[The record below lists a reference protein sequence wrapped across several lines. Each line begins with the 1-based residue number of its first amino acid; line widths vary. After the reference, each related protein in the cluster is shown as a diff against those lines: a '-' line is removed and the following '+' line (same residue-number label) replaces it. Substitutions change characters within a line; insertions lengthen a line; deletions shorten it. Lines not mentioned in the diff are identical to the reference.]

1 MSLVARSDA
10 SRTAPFHP
18 LRKHILHDQIGKR
31 LPIVAFETRHDFR
44 IALTGGKSIP
54 MFLQIV
60 PTLLLE
66 QLKETRR
73 PSGTVV
79 FERIMVHPHRTRRFV
94 LVERSGKRT
103 QESIHRLNRIRIH
116 HQPFSSRTGTFHQ
129 LPGRSGFN
137 IRRLAIETIFKL
149 PASIRRINLRP
160 AETPSASCG
169 EINAQP
175 MLCTYSDRIRKR
187 THPLFRQIP
196 AIFAFMPLCSINRY
210 YMETAKALFRQR
222 GALSLQTILINSRP
236 HPPIIDPWL

>member
-44 IALTGGKSIP
+44 IAFPDCKSIP
-54 MFLQIV
+54 IFLQIV
-60 PTLLLE
+60 PALLLE
-66 QLKETRR
+66 QIKETRR
-73 PSGTVV
+73 PSGVVV

-94 LVERSGKRT
+94 LVERSGKRM

-116 HQPFSSRTGTFHQ
+116 HQSFTAGTCALHQ

-137 IRRLAIETIFKL
+137 IRRLAIETFFKL
-149 PASIRRINLRP
+149 PASIRRIDLRS

-169 EINAQP
+169 EIDAQSMFSTDP
-175 MLCTYSDRIRKR
+175 DRIRKR
-187 THPLFRQIP
+187 THPLIRQILP
-196 AIFAFMPLCSINRY
+196 IFAFTPLRTIYRY
-210 YMETAKALFRQR
+210 HMETAKALFRKC
-222 GALSLQTILINSRP
+222 GALSLQPILINGRP